1 MDTMK
6 RMPRRL
12 APHPPLQP
20 EFNIC
25 NGPQVKLELSSPC
38 SSPFPLPICFHHR
51 TSFSPPWRPPL
62 P

>member
-25 NGPQVKLELSSPC
+25 NGPQVKAPPP
-38 SSPFPLPICFHHR
+38 SPFPFA
-51 TSFSPPWRPPL
+51 SPQDKL
-62 P
+62 